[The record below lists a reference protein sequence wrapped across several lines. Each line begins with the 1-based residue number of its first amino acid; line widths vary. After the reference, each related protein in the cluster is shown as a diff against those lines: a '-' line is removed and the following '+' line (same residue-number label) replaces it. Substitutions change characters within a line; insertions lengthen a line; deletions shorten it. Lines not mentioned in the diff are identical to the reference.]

1 MVAFSM
7 LWKSHQRVFLSRRIQ
22 FLMTTNKLNFLP
34 NKAGANPVSDIQDP
48 ILFVETIM
56 AFRFIV

>member
-1 MVAFSM
+1 M